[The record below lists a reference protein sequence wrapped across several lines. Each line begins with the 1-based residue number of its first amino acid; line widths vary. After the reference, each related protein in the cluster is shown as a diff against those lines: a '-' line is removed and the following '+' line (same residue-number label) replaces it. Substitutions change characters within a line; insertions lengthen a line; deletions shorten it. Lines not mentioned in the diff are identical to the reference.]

1 MNRKLEDF
9 VEKVSAASSLEM
21 VGDFLKDELACEG
34 YDNFVFAGTRH
45 GALEQVVWAD
55 LPDGYADAYFS
66 EGWAAIDPVLRHA
79 LTQSRAFLWD
89 SLLRDAKLTG
99 AQRDFMAASATF
111 GVRQGLTVP
120 IHGPGGATDILSL
133 SMRRDAAT
141 PPARLRHVHSLAF
154 QVWLMRAE
162 LAPPLPKAR
171 PSLSVRELE
180 CLKWMRDGKS
190 NWEIGRILAISEKTV
205 EFHVGNVLR
214 KLSAESRLSAVMI
227 AIKLGLIAL

>member
-34 YDNFVFAGTRH
+34 YDNFVFASTRH
-45 GALEQVVWAD
+45 GALEQIVWAE
-55 LPDGYADAYFS
+55 LPEGYADAYFA
-66 EGWAAIDPVLRHA
+66 EGWAALDPVFRHA
-79 LTQSRAFLWD
+79 LRQSRAFQWESVLQD
-89 SLLRDAKLTG
+89 PNLTS
-99 AQRDFMAASATF
+99 AQRDFMKSSAAS
-111 GVRQGLTVP
+111 GVRGGLTAP

-133 SMRRDAAT
+133 SMRRDVDT

-162 LAPPLPKAR
+162 LAPPLPEVR
-171 PSLSVRELE
+171 PTLSARELE

-214 KLSAESRLSAVMI
+214 KLSAESRLAAVMI
-227 AIKLGLIAL
+227 ALKAGLIGL